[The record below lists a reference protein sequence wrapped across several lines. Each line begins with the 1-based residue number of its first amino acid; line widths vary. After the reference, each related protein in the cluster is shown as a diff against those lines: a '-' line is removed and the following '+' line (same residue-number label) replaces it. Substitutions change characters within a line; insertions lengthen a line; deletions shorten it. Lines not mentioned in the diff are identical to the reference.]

1 MEVSI
6 SKDELKVA
14 VKEVL
19 TDMGYTPTKVANGK
33 SISFEE
39 FCKKY
44 GRGHGKAWIKQKIF
58 YRYKPDFVSNI
69 HPGKGRSF
77 RISDG
82 LAAEWFAKHE
92 KEIDWDEPLER
103 DK

>member
-14 VKEVL
+14 VKEIL
-19 TDMGYTPTKVANGK
+19 TDMGYTPTKAANGK

-39 FCKKY
+39 FYKKY
-44 GRGHGKAWIKQKIF
+44 GRGHGKAWIKEKIF

-103 DK
+103 NK

>member
-14 VKEVL
+14 VKEIL
-19 TDMGYTPTKVANGK
+19 TDMGYTPTKAANGK

-44 GRGHGKAWIKQKIF
+44 GRGHGKAWIKEKIF

-92 KEIDWDEPLER
+92 KEIDWDEPLEK

>member
-1 MEVSI
+1 MYIKRTIENSI
-6 SKDELKVA
+6 SEFSKIFPV
-14 VKEVL
+14 VYIGGPRQV
-19 TDMGYTPTKVANGK
+19 GK
-33 SISFEE
+33 TTVFEE

-44 GRGHGKAWIKQKIF
+44 GRGHGKAWIKEKIF